1 MKTVDFLDVTLDLS
15 SEAFRP
21 YKKPNDR
28 LQYVHMSSNHPRNIL
43 KQLPTSINNRLT
55 MNSSN
60 EAKAEYEE
68 ALRNSGYSNPN
79 LVFRKQTS
87 SKTTRRNRKRNI
99 IWFNL
104 PFSKNVAT
112 NVARSFLRLIAKHFT
127 TENNLRKVFNKNC
140 IKVSYSCTENVG
152 SIINSHNKKVSSQS
166 ASPSLPC
173 NCRNKENCP
182 LTGNCRIQSVV
193 YKCEVTAPSQPK
205 RVYIGL
211 TEKEFKQR
219 FNGHNQSFKNN
230 KYKNSTTLS
239 TYIWSLKD
247 QNITPTINWSIVKRV
262 KSYSN
267 TTKSCPLCLQEKLE
281 ILCYN
286 NKPELL
292 NKRTE
297 IVAKCRHMNK
307 FSLSKC
313 KSRE

>member
-1 MKTVDFLDVTLDLS
+1 
-15 SEAFRP
+15 
-21 YKKPNDR
+21 
-28 LQYVHMSSNHPRNIL
+28 
-43 KQLPTSINNRLT
+43 

-60 EAKAEYEE
+60 EAVFENTKAVYEE

-99 IWFNL
+99 IWFNP

-140 IKVSYSCTENVG
+140 VKVSYSCTENVG

-193 YKCEVTAPSQPK
+193 YKCEVTAPNQPK

-230 KYKNSTTLS
+230 KYKNALMAIISLLKTTN
-239 TYIWSLKD
+239 TR
-247 QNITPTINWSIVKRV
+247 IVPRCQPIYGV
-262 KSYSN
+262 
-267 TTKSCPLCLQEKLE
+267 
-281 ILCYN
+281 
-286 NKPELL
+286 
-292 NKRTE
+292 
-297 IVAKCRHMNK
+297 
-307 FSLSKC
+307 
-313 KSRE
+313 